1 MNKMKTNL
9 VTTIVTLSI
18 LTSMLSTGLIIP
30 LAYSGSISIPIDQAI
45 SFQNEGTLQYDDT
58 TKLLIDDGIY
68 GPTITGSVFEDQYIS
83 GNSVLWFDAISVHFD
98 LTGISGSLNDYS
110 IKLIIDLQ
118 KGDYFR
124 NNWQHY
130 IILQG
135 DQNNA
140 YENGGPPGLAVEFA
154 ETEVPSGTL
163 ILLEVQVAPSMIV
176 NGWVTIRLW
185 NARVDYVELELTER
199 TLVDIDIK
207 PGSFPNSIN
216 LASKGVVPVAL
227 LGDEDFD
234 AANVDPVTLD
244 FAGAIPLRWTLEDA
258 NLDGWLDLVVFFK
271 TRELSLTVGDVE
283 ATLIGDTFEG
293 IPIIGTDSVNIVPKD

>member
-1 MNKMKTNL
+1 
-9 VTTIVTLSI
+9 
-18 LTSMLSTGLIIP
+18 
-30 LAYSGSISIPIDQAI
+30 
-45 SFQNEGTLQYDDT
+45 
-58 TKLLIDDGIY
+58 
-68 GPTITGSVFEDQYIS
+68 
-83 GNSVLWFDAISVHFD
+83 
-98 LTGISGSLNDYS
+98 
-110 IKLIIDLQ
+110 
-118 KGDYFR
+118 
-124 NNWQHY
+124 
-130 IILQG
+130 
-135 DQNNA
+135 
-140 YENGGPPGLAVEFA
+140 
-154 ETEVPSGTL
+154 
-163 ILLEVQVAPSMIV
+163 MIV